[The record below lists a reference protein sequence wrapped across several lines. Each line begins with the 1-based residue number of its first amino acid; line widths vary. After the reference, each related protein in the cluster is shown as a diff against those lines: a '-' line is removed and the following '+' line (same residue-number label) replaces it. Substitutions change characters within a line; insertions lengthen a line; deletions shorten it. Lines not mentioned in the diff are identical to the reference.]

1 MHFTNSIKNLIS
13 ARFTSERHHSKVF
26 QHCFCNW
33 SEKVLFVFSAD
44 RGGSHAGEK
53 MVFQEKEKRRRAFL
67 PISKKLWPCMRGGKM
82 TPQYK
87 RHSFCQTQSERCE
100 EKNSSLYFQQ
110 WKKFL
115 CSEHLIC
122 VREND
127 IRDGCSSVGYFD
139 WICLRA
145 TFQTKCG
152 NFPTWADS
160 PSIIH
165 LGVESQRYGVLDFR
179 RCIVELVWR

>member
-1 MHFTNSIKNLIS
+1 
-13 ARFTSERHHSKVF
+13 
-26 QHCFCNW
+26 
-33 SEKVLFVFSAD
+33 
-44 RGGSHAGEK
+44 
-53 MVFQEKEKRRRAFL
+53 
-67 PISKKLWPCMRGGKM
+67 MRGGKM

-127 IRDGCSSVGYFD
+127 IRDGCSTVGYFD
-139 WICLRA
+139 WICLRD

-152 NFPTWADS
+152 NFPTWADPP
-160 PSIIH
+160 PSMEIFAQFTIFGS
-165 LGVESQRYGVLDFR
+165 LTINCRN
-179 RCIVELVWR
+179 